1 MLTTSQ
7 NMLLPWKGLNISL
20 QVTTWDLACRCCGGQ
35 STWTLICCI
44 SISNRSFTIDMRGSG
59 FHLMHHFPRRTIDV
73 NWSWHWFMGWR
84 ITSKCMLLVITLP
97 WELCA
102 RLLKLSLEQLKV
114 NSFFFVCWKSFKFH
128 RESQIQ
134 FTNCWWLWTQL
145 YPQKLTF
152 MARNPF
158 TTSSTEC
165 KHTPQ
170 ILRSGSFPDS
180 TWFRRTWYQC

>member
-1 MLTTSQ
+1 
-7 NMLLPWKGLNISL
+7 
-20 QVTTWDLACRCCGGQ
+20 
-35 STWTLICCI
+35 
-44 SISNRSFTIDMRGSG
+44 
-59 FHLMHHFPRRTIDV
+59 
-73 NWSWHWFMGWR
+73 
-84 ITSKCMLLVITLP
+84 
-97 WELCA
+97 
-102 RLLKLSLEQLKV
+102 LSLEQLKV

-134 FTNCWWLWTQL
+134 LTNCWWLWTQL

-170 ILRSGSFPDS
+170 ILWSGSFPDS